1 VLNVENISK
10 AFASI
15 KAVNNIS
22 FSVAKGEIFGIV
34 GPDGAG
40 KSTLNRMLASI
51 SKPDKGR
58 ILLNH
63 RDVFKNPYAIKE
75 KIAYM
80 PQRFGLYEDLTV
92 EENLYFFGKLFGV
105 PGRQIKQTLLE
116 LYAFSRLAPFKKRLA
131 GRLSGG
137 MKQKLGLACCLIH
150 RPELI
155 ILDEPTNGVDPVS
168 RREFWKILYD
178 LLSQGV
184 IIIVSTAYL
193 DEAERCNALGLM
205 YRGSFIMQGD
215 PLRIKKETGRIM
227 IEIVVDQARR
237 AEKILKTH
245 YPGVL
250 LKGEV
255 IKAFVKKPSQEKKRI
270 TSLLRAHNLEMKSW
284 ATGHPTLEDC
294 FIDIISR
301 RGSLQNDYS

>member
-1 VLNVENISK
+1 MLTVEDVSK
-10 AFASI
+10 SFASL
-15 KAVNNIS
+15 KAVKDLS

-34 GPDGAG
+34 GPDGSG
-40 KSTLNRMLASI
+40 KSTLNRMLAAI
-51 SKPDKGR
+51 LKPDKGK
-58 ILLNH
+58 IVLNSG
-63 RDVFKNPYAIKE
+63 DVFKHPYAMKE

-92 EENLYFFGKLFGV
+92 EENLYFFGRLFGV
-105 PGRQIKQTLLE
+105 SGRQITRRIPE
-116 LYAFSRLAPFKKRLA
+116 LYAFSRLESFKNRLA

-178 LLSQGV
+178 LLSRGV
-184 IIIVSTAYL
+184 VIVVSTAYL
-193 DEAERCNALGLM
+193 DEAERCNTLGLM
-205 YRGSFIMQGD
+205 YRGRFIMQGD
-215 PLRIKKETGRIM
+215 PLQIKRETGRVM
-227 IEIVVDQARR
+227 VEITVDRARR
-237 AEKILKTH
+237 AEKIIKPH

-250 LKGEV
+250 IKGNV
-255 IKAFVKKPSQEKKRI
+255 IKTFVHDPSREKKRI
-270 TSLLRAHNLEMKSW
+270 TSLLRAHNMEIKTW
-284 ATGHPTLEDC
+284 TTGHPTLEDC

-301 RGSLQNDYS
+301 RGV